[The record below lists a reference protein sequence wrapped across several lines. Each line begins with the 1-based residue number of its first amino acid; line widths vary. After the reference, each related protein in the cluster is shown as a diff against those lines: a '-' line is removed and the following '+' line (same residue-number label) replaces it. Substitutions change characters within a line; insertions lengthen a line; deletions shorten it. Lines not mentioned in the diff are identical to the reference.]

1 MASYILIG
9 PMGVGKTTI
18 GRALAQRLALDFIDS
33 DHIIEE
39 RQGKSIS
46 EIFIEDGEE
55 AFRRLERDVVLAVID
70 KPGVVAL
77 GGGACLSAQA
87 QEAIAASG
95 AEVIFLDI
103 SLAEVSKRVG
113 FDKARPL
120 LAINPRSKWQEL
132 MAARRPLYEKLA
144 TLQIMVDGKSKSEIV
159 DEILDQ
165 RKVS

>member
-1 MASYILIG
+1 MARYILIG

-18 GRALAQRLALDFIDS
+18 GSSLAQRLSLEFNDS

-39 RQGKSIS
+39 REGKSIG
-46 EIFIEDGEE
+46 EIFIEDGEA
-55 AFRRLERDVVLAVID
+55 AFRRVEEEVVLAAIEE
-70 KPGVVAL
+70 PGVLAL
-77 GGGACLSAQA
+77 GGGACLSPQA
-87 QEAIAASG
+87 QEAITASG
-95 AEVIFLDI
+95 AEVVFLDI
-103 SLAEVSKRVG
+103 SLSEVSKRVG

-144 TLQIMVDGKSKSEIV
+144 TLRIVVDGKNKSEIV
-159 DEILDQ
+159 DEILEK

>member
-18 GRALAQRLALDFIDS
+18 GRTLAQRLTLDFIDS
-33 DHIIEE
+33 DQIIEK

-46 EIFIEDGEE
+46 EIFIEDGEA
-55 AFRRLERDVVLAVID
+55 AFRNVEREVVLAAID
-70 KPGVVAL
+70 QPGVVAL
-77 GGGACLSAQA
+77 GGGACLTSEAQA
-87 QEAIAASG
+87 AISASG

-103 SLAEVSKRVG
+103 SLSEVSKRVG

-132 MAARRPLYEKLA
+132 MAVRRPLYEKLA
-144 TLQIMVDGKSKSEIV
+144 THQIVVDGKTKSEIV
-159 DEILDQ
+159 EEILDK

>member
-1 MASYILIG
+1 MARYILIG

-18 GRALAQRLALDFIDS
+18 GSALAQRLSLEFNDS

-39 RQGKSIS
+39 REGKSIG
-46 EIFIEDGEE
+46 EIFIEDGEA
-55 AFRRLERDVVLAVID
+55 AFRRVEEEVVLAAIEE
-70 KPGVVAL
+70 PGVLAL

-87 QEAIAASG
+87 QEAITASG
-95 AEVIFLDI
+95 AEVVFLDI
-103 SLAEVSKRVG
+103 SLSEVSKRVG

-144 TLQIMVDGKSKSEIV
+144 TLQIVVDGKNKSEIV
-159 DEILDQ
+159 DEILEK